1 MKPLKCEKWTVA
13 NVGRSKLV
21 NGLLKHGSSELRV
34 IVIYRIP
41 YSAAHPISTSV
52 FLDEFPA
59 YLESVV
65 MSSEPLLITGDFNI
79 HVNVPNDSDA
89 ARFLELL
96 TSMGLEQHVDK
107 PTHISGHTLDLII
120 TRCSDSLLSAK
131 PIADY
136 LFSDHITVLCD
147 LELGKPPPKVKQ
159 GSYRIIK
166 DIDREKL
173 QVDLLSSE
181 LCQNTDTLNEL
192 VNSYNTTLAQAP
204 DRHTPLRTK
213 VIRSRPLVPWFNE
226 EIKAARREKRK
237 AERKWRRT
245 GSREDMLGY
254 KAKKNDAN
262 ALMNEARCKF

>member
-1 MKPLKCEKWTVA
+1 
-13 NVGRSKLV
+13 
-21 NGLLKHGSSELRV
+21 
-34 IVIYRIP
+34 
-41 YSAAHPISTSV
+41 
-52 FLDEFPA
+52 
-59 YLESVV
+59 
-65 MSSEPLLITGDFNI
+65 
-79 HVNVPNDSDA
+79 
-89 ARFLELL
+89 
-96 TSMGLEQHVDK
+96 MGLEQHVDK
-107 PTHISGHTLDLII
+107 PTHTSGHTLDLII

-159 GSYRIIK
+159 VSDRKIK

-181 LCQNTDTLNEL
+181 LCQNTPDTLNDL
-192 VNSYNTTLAQAP
+192 VNSYNTTLAQAL
-204 DRHTPLRTK
+204 DRHAPLRTK

-245 GSREDMLGY
+245 GSREDMLAY

-262 ALMNEARCKF
+262 ALMNEARCKFYHNFIQDNSSSQRHLFSATKKLINQGDNRVVYPPVDDNIKLANQLGTFFIQKNEAIGSNLDNMAKGYQHSPMTTP